1 MLTQVFQMIV
11 REGIFSVST
20 VQVELAYF
28 WNDLGMPSSYFKQ
41 FTLAQIAFQVQCYI
55 AAKITSLTTRSNQ
68 LRVAVEEERSSLY
81 MSTLGH
87 SRGIEEAL
95 SAHLGRCLDHETPRT
110 AVSLTMF
117 RSSNVARQD
126 VKKAWDCDSAG
137 TGRADNSDSQLVFYA
152 TECEDFVLPLEPL
165 LNEDDLQ
172 LVGSKRFLRGCAP
185 AKLHLYQRV
194 MYRLLEAKSAVISAE
209 REVDDSGSIRVIYA
223 TYEIT
228 GSTYLK
234 ELCQIFRSHGLY
246 PIMMTMESFANGA
259 IIYDMLLPTG
269 SSEKLSKL
277 TSLVRSLSAI
287 PCLAAIPR
295 EGRQILDA
303 AMDATITFGH
313 AQWLLACVK
322 FCSHFFPKET
332 PEYLELSRKLRAD
345 PISQAALDAL
355 YLKSVSELLQEDRVY
370 EVLAKHLTLTAKMYE
385 NFKEIGMGLKEPFYN
400 KALAAEVEASVSD
413 TNDRQIL
420 LTVLTFNAH
429 LRMTNFFKDTAY
441 PGWSK
446 LDDSE
451 GENRRPSLT
460 PEMATKMPNASE
472 ISTPIR
478 SKDLPAEEDIRN
490 EKCDLGFEATVPAA
504 LAYRFEPSFLRSCG
518 ANLYPEI
525 PYAIY
530 MVVGRDFHGFHV
542 RFRDIARGGIRLI
555 LSRNKDVYKV
565 NCSRLFEEAY
575 NLAYTQQKKNK
586 DIPEGGAKGTVL
598 LAHSAPKNDNARR
611 AAFLSYLDALLDC
624 MGCGGPTVHSWLKG
638 PELLFFGPDENTA
651 SFMDLG
657 ALRARRRGYRFWKA
671 ITTGKSTS
679 LGGVPHD
686 VYGMTTASVHTYVQC
701 LLEELGL
708 DETEITK
715 VQTGG
720 PDGDLGSNEI
730 LVSRDRTVGVV
741 DGSGVGYDPSGLDRE
756 ELTRLACARLPIAQF
771 RRACL
776 SPNGFVVGVDENSI
790 VLPDGTQVN
799 SGVAFRDSFHLS
811 SYWTADLFVPCGGRP
826 SAVHRGNVDHLFSAD
841 GQPKFKYVVEGA
853 NLFFTPDARRV
864 LEGAGVRLFK
874 DASTNKGGVTSS
886 SLEVFAALGMSEA
899 DHTKNMCVQDG
910 MEPPEF
916 YRLYT
921 NEILSIIRTNARM
934 EFSLLWPR
942 MQAGETSATVTDQVS
957 EKINKLRDTIFAE
970 LMENPDEVLF
980 EKTIKRAVPPVLLAH
995 AGYEAL
1001 TTNTPRQYLLAICA
1015 THLASQYVYT
1025 VGLDASEFRF
1035 YQFMRNLLD

>member
-1 MLTQVFQMIV
+1 MCDAAHRGAVEELRVLLSGGASATQGDYDQRTPLHLAATGGSLDCVKLLVNAGATMKQDRFGCLPIHDAVRYGHRHIANYLREIRFDVQSNLRSGQGDEMMTQVFQMIV

-41 FTLAQIAFQVQCYI
+41 FTLAQIAFHVQCYL

-81 MSTLGH
+81 MSTRGH
-87 SRGIEEAL
+87 SREIEDAL
-95 SAHLGRCLDHETPRT
+95 SAHLARCLDHETPRT

-117 RSSNVARQD
+117 RSANAARQD
-126 VKKAWDCDSAG
+126 VKKAWDGDS
-137 TGRADNSDSQLVFYA
+137 TGIHHADNSDSQLVFFT

-172 LVGSKRFLRGCAP
+172 LVGSKRFLMGCSQS
-185 AKLHLYQRV
+185 KLQLYQRV

-209 REVDDSGSIRVIYA
+209 REVDNSGSLRVIYA

-259 IIYDMLLPTG
+259 IVYDMLLPTG
-269 SSEKLSKL
+269 NAETLPKL
-277 TSLVRSLSAI
+277 TGLVRSLSAI
-287 PCLAAIPR
+287 PFLAAIPR
-295 EGRQILDA
+295 EGRQILEA

-332 PEYLELSRKLRAD
+332 PEYLELSRKLKAD
-345 PISQAALDAL
+345 APAQSALDAL

-370 EVLAKHLTLTAKMYE
+370 EVLAKHLSLTAKMYE

-413 TNDRQIL
+413 TTARQIL

-429 LRMTNFFKDTAY
+429 LRMTNFFKDSAY

-446 LDDSE
+446 QEESVDSPA
-451 GENRRPSLT
+451 RASLT
-460 PEMATKMPNASE
+460 PEMATRMAKF
-472 ISTPIR
+472 
-478 SKDLPAEEDIRN
+478 EDAPC
-490 EKCDLGFEATVPAA
+490 KQALFEATVPAA
-504 LAYRFEPSFLRSCG
+504 LAYRFEPSFLQHCG
-518 ANLYPEI
+518 TNLYPEM

-586 DIPEGGAKGTVL
+586 DIPEGGAKGTIL
-598 LAHSAPKNDNARR
+598 LQHSAPKNDNARR

-624 MGCGGPTVHSWLKG
+624 MGCGGNTVHSWLKG
-638 PELLFFGPDENTA
+638 QELLFFGPDENTA
-651 SFMDLG
+651 AFMDLG

-708 DETEITK
+708 NETEITK

-720 PDGDLGSNEI
+720 PDGDLGS
-730 LVSRDRTVGVV
+730 
-741 DGSGVGYDPSGLDRE
+741 
-756 ELTRLACARLPIAQF
+756 
-771 RRACL
+771 
-776 SPNGFVVGVDENSI
+776 
-790 VLPDGTQVN
+790 
-799 SGVAFRDSFHLS
+799 
-811 SYWTADLFVPCGGRP
+811 
-826 SAVHRGNVDHLFSAD
+826 
-841 GQPKFKYVVEGA
+841 
-853 NLFFTPDARRV
+853 
-864 LEGAGVRLFK
+864 
-874 DASTNKGGVTSS
+874 
-886 SLEVFAALGMSEA
+886 
-899 DHTKNMCVQDG
+899 TK
-910 MEPPEF
+910 
-916 YRLYT
+916 
-921 NEILSIIRTNARM
+921 S
-934 EFSLLWPR
+934 W
-942 MQAGETSATVTDQVS
+942 
-957 EKINKLRDTIFAE
+957 
-970 LMENPDEVLF
+970 
-980 EKTIKRAVPPVLLAH
+980 
-995 AGYEAL
+995 
-1001 TTNTPRQYLLAICA
+1001 
-1015 THLASQYVYT
+1015 
-1025 VGLDASEFRF
+1025 
-1035 YQFMRNLLD
+1035 